1 MSSVS
6 TLYCITGLDD
16 INALFRKFKDPNEK
30 MFKKQYEAKGSYPSI
45 KVCYSKIDNRAS
57 FVMWTNGNVVNVAKI
72 PSMSFKINDN
82 FLDKYGKV

>member
-30 MFKKQYEAKGSYPSI
+30 MFKK
-45 KVCYSKIDNRAS
+45 
-57 FVMWTNGNVVNVAKI
+57 
-72 PSMSFKINDN
+72 
-82 FLDKYGKV
+82 